1 MSLHSCTRTNASTI
15 LSAGGDSNSHSRSRR
30 IESGSR
36 LLRWPIDAPLFAIPV
51 EQDVDARLG
60 AELDR
65 VALQAGRLLFPCAI
79 LRILLRDHFHGR
91 LAFNP
96 DDPDRLTEKI
106 GIVKQ
111 VSL

>member
-1 MSLHSCTRTNASTI
+1 MYSHQCLDNPVRWRPFKESLEI
-15 LSAGGDSNSHSRSRR
+15 PGGF
-30 IESGSR
+30 ESGSR

-91 LAFNP
+91 LAFDQ
-96 DDPDRLTEKI
+96 DDLDRLTEKI

>member
-1 MSLHSCTRTNASTI
+1 MYSHQCLDNPVRMAAIQTVTRDP
-15 LSAGGDSNSHSRSRR
+15 GGF
-30 IESGSR
+30 ESGSR
-36 LLRWPIDAPLFAIPV
+36 ILRWPIDVPLSAIPV

-91 LAFNP
+91 LAFDQ

-111 VSL
+111 VSP